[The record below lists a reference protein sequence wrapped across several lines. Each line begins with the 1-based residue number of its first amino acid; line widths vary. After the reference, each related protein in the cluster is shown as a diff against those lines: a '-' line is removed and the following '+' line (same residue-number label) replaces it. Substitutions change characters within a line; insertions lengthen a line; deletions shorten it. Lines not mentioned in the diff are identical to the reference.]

1 MLLDNIQD
9 SFIHYQ
15 LIHFCQATLLQYV
28 NGQITLANQNVLQL
42 QQQHVDHHITLAL
55 LKKGTRDNYKTWNQQ
70 DSAWVD
76 MLLHESH
83 DEGSFSVSNNTI
95 TCHTAS
101 YMLNQHQVCCLP
113 GHLCPSSSAN
123 LAARQR
129 PPGHQLGCPPPFAR
143 SCVCTGTSC
152 SSTIAPSS
160 QQWHS
165 PRSRPKQTVSLL
177 PTLMHTRCLTQ
188 APRGKL
194 LLPQLNCFHLAIK
207 RSQVSPSVSSSC
219 QDQQAK
225 QPSKSVIPDDDDVF
239 YLFLQKQKRL
249 A

>member
-1 MLLDNIQD
+1 MLLDNIKD

-15 LIHFCQATLLQYV
+15 LIHFCQATRLQYV

-101 YMLNQHQVCCLP
+101 YMLDQHQVCCLP
-113 GHLCPSSSAN
+113 GHLCPSSSAS

-129 PPGHQLGCPPPFAR
+129 PPGHQLGCPPPLHAHAFALGPLAAVR
-143 SCVCTGTSC
+143 LHQAVGSGTARAAVRRRMWRCCQRGRTPAASPRLLGA
-152 SSTIAPSS
+152 SSSS
-160 QQWHS
+160 RNSTVFIWHS
-165 PRSRPKQTVSLL
+165 SGVRCPP
-177 PTLMHTRCLTQ
+177 RCLPALRTSSHSIS
-188 APRGKL
+188 RSL
-194 LLPQLNCFHLAIK
+194 SSLPSA
-207 RSQVSPSVSSSC
+207 VSWSSSSRIGS
-219 QDQQAK
+219 
-225 QPSKSVIPDDDDVF
+225 P
-239 YLFLQKQKRL
+239 
-249 A
+249 